1 MPAVPLSS
9 GSAPEAAI
17 SAAAQPLPAAAGAF
31 WVFAYG
37 SLMWDPGFAA
47 EQVRPAR
54 LAGYHRALCILSV
67 RNRGTAARPG
77 LVLGLDRG
85 GSCVGLAM
93 RVGAAQAAETRAALV
108 ARELSTNAYR
118 ARMVPVRLLHGE
130 GMAAERPAERIK
142 ALAFVARPDH
152 PQYVQGLSA
161 AEQARLI
168 RQGHGSY
175 GSSLDYLRAVCRG
188 LASRGIRDGPLHAV
202 LALAEA
208 ASM

>member
-17 SAAAQPLPAAAGAF
+17 SAAAQPLPAADGAF

-67 RNRGTAARPG
+67 RNRGTAERPG

-85 GSCVGLAM
+85 GSCQGLAM

-130 GMAAERPAERIK
+130 GMAAERID

-161 AEQARLI
+161 ADQARLI

-188 LASRGIRDGPLHAV
+188 LANRGIRDGPLHAV

-208 ASM
+208 APL